1 MDKDIKNHRDRN
13 NEISNNE
20 PATLFE
26 LSDFGHK
33 KAQVRFAL
41 EETSNYGSLLLLKE
55 VDAQVGLIDRL
66 SGYLQDNHHP
76 KAGAQEQERKCICDF
91 EKDNRLLA

>member
-1 MDKDIKNHRDRN
+1 MD
-13 NEISNNE
+13 NE
-20 PATLFE
+20 PTTLFD

-41 EETSNYGSLLLLKE
+41 EETSNDGELLLLKE

-66 SGYLQDNHHP
+66 SGCIQDNRHP
-76 KAGAQEQERKCICDF
+76 QAGAQEQERECICDF

>member
-1 MDKDIKNHRDRN
+1 MD
-13 NEISNNE
+13 NE
-20 PATLFE
+20 PTTLFD

-33 KAQVRFAL
+33 KAQVRFAI
-41 EETSNYGSLLLLKE
+41 EETGNDGGLLLLKE

-66 SGYLQDNHHP
+66 SACLQDNHHP
-76 KAGAQEQERKCICDF
+76 QAGEQEQERKCICDF